1 MTSTSQHQVYEKN
14 MFWKNLITLPYI
26 VVVQRW
32 LKYTKVKKEYFFF
45 LSFPRRSFS
54 SGSRRAFLSFSFCY
68 DFASRRRYVFSRH
81 TYTKERHQL
90 FVDDKSTSQISFGD
104 VKTQTFLHSY
114 LCARVFLTV
123 CLYYFPDNI

>member
-54 SGSRRAFLSFSFCY
+54 SGSRRAFLSF
-68 DFASRRRYVFSRH
+68 
-81 TYTKERHQL
+81 L
-90 FVDDKSTSQISFGD
+90 FVTILQAGAAMFSADTHIQKKDINFLLMTNRRHKFHLVTSKLKLFCI
-104 VKTQTFLHSY
+104 HI
-114 LCARVFLTV
+114 CARVCLTV
-123 CLYYFPDNI
+123 CLYYFLDNI